1 MPVRVVTKHKLKR
14 SSHACHSAGGHSALR
29 AASSIMDSL
38 CKALGDMPDD
48 VDRLPA
54 FGDHWGS
61 DGFEVSGLDP
71 TESELDK
78 TGGSTAAQGSS
89 SRYFRCAVEPTLLD
103 TVMQS
108 CM

>member
-1 MPVRVVTKHKLKR
+1 
-14 SSHACHSAGGHSALR
+14 
-29 AASSIMDSL
+29 MDSL

-89 SRYFRCAVEPTLLD
+89 FRCFRCAIELTLLG